1 MCGEND
7 HVAQIAPAVAG
18 SSPRVRGKPIV
29 APVEHDPPGL
39 IPACAGKTGG
49 RRETLRGEPAH
60 PRVCGENEGPLGL
73 AGGPAGSSP
82 RVRGKRRSSHPT
94 GPREGLIPACAGK
107 TSRGPPR
114 PQGPGAHPRVC
125 GENLKIA
132 PTPLLPPGSS
142 PRVRGK
148 PLRQARIQPDGRLIP
163 ACAGKTPS
171 PPSSRTR
178 ARAHPRVC
186 GENRGF
192 VLSVGF
198 WNGSSPR
205 VRGKPL
211 VELGLLHVHRLIPAC
226 AGKTTRR
233 TRSAPCPPAHPRVCG
248 ENSPSSPS
256 AASLAGSSPRVRGKQ
271 NPPGPDASDLGL
283 IPACAGKTSSPPSCS
298 SRRVAHPR
306 VCGEN
311 TAWAACCGTTPGS
324 SPRVRGKRE
333 LGARHGHRDRLI
345 PACAGKTAPAKSPAR
360 SRRAHPHVCG
370 ENAAQKLGP
379 GVLKGSSPR
388 VRGKQRRRQPPRGRR
403 GLIPACAGKTDHFN
417 PFWHRLPAHPRVCGE
432 NREVDA
438 LDLLGEGSSPR
449 VRGKRATRT
458 SKR

>member
-1 MCGEND
+1 MILSRAWVGSSPRVRGKHGPADEAHLGGGLIPACAGKTGPCLPGRRQCWAHPRVCGENSLCLR
-7 HVAQIAPAVAG
+7 IRNPPPG

-60 PRVCGENEGPLGL
+60 PRVCGENERAREAAGIPRGSSPRVRGKRCPSSRSRRRRRLIPACAGKTDDCGHAAPLPWAHPRVCGENQMGL
-73 AGGPAGSSP
+73 NEQETQAGSSP

-205 VRGKPL
+205 VRGK
-211 VELGLLHVHRLIPAC
+211 RY
-226 AGKTTRR
+226 
-233 TRSAPCPPAHPRVCG
+233 CG
-248 ENSPSSPS
+248 VD
-256 AASLAGSSPRVRGKQ
+256 GR
-271 NPPGPDASDLGL
+271 PG
-283 IPACAGKTSSPPSCS
+283 
-298 SRRVAHPR
+298 
-306 VCGEN
+306 
-311 TAWAACCGTTPGS
+311 
-324 SPRVRGKRE
+324 
-333 LGARHGHRDRLI
+333 
-345 PACAGKTAPAKSPAR
+345 
-360 SRRAHPHVCG
+360 
-370 ENAAQKLGP
+370 
-379 GVLKGSSPR
+379 
-388 VRGKQRRRQPPRGRR
+388 R
-403 GLIPACAGKTDHFN
+403 GLIPACAGKTT
-417 PFWHRLPAHPRVCGE
+417 
-432 NREVDA
+432 
-438 LDLLGEGSSPR
+438 GSR
-449 VRGKRATRT
+449 RR
-458 SKR
+458 